1 MSKHKSAA
9 ASKRVRRPK
18 MAAKAQRARQA
29 IVRGPRSSTLRVS
42 TESLAEL
49 LPVMR
54 TPVALPPPR
63 TGSSAMQQQRRRFK
77 QIETL
82 EQRLAIVVLRLR
94 KLAQGTPAGIK
105 RERLIRRAQQA
116 EAAAHM
122 NEMNG

>member
-1 MSKHKSAA
+1 
-9 ASKRVRRPK
+9 
-18 MAAKAQRARQA
+18 
-29 IVRGPRSSTLRVS
+29 
-42 TESLAEL
+42 
-49 LPVMR
+49 
-54 TPVALPPPR
+54 
-63 TGSSAMQQQRRRFK
+63 MQQQRRRFK